1 MLVNLALS
9 FIKRSSIINMLSE
22 NALFFIFYM
31 SPPGHESSIFPRVH
45 EVAGQNDLKLV
56 RGLEKS
62 TFKLEH

>member
-1 MLVNLALS
+1 
-9 FIKRSSIINMLSE
+9 MLSE